1 VDEERANALTGK
13 RVVVTRAAEQSEA
26 LVQALKEKGAVAVLA
41 PLVTFGPAEEPGLVD
56 EVIRGIGRYD
66 WVLVTSQNAVR
77 ALQERCEALGIMLGR
92 SARNVRIAAVGP
104 GTAEAAEH
112 AGLKVEY
119 VARRHQGV
127 ALAEELGEKIK
138 GKRVLLPRSD
148 RANPEL
154 VKKLEEAGAKVKEV
168 VAYKTLRPDEG
179 KLGRTGQLLRDGADA
194 VLFFSPS
201 AVHHLQEILGNG
213 EFVELSKRAV
223 FAAIGPVTQEALRK
237 GKVERV
243 LMARDATVGA
253 VVTALEE
260 YFSGRGGKL
269 PMGAKTE

>member
-13 RVVVTRAAEQSEA
+13 RVLVTRAAEQSEA
-26 LVQALKEKGAVAVLA
+26 LVQALKEKGAVAVVA
-41 PLVTFGPAEEPGLVD
+41 PMVAFGPADEAGLVD
-56 EVIRGIGRYD
+56 EAIRGIGRYD
-66 WVLVTSQNAVR
+66 WMLVTSQNTVR
-77 ALQERCEALGIMLGR
+77 ALQERCEALGIMLGQ

-119 VARRHQGV
+119 VARRHQGA

-148 RANPEL
+148 RANPDL
-154 VKKLEEAGAKVKEV
+154 VRKLEEAGVKVKEV
-168 VAYKTLRPDEG
+168 VAYKTLRPEEG

-223 FAAIGPVTQEALRK
+223 FAAIGPVTREALRK

-260 YFSGRGGKL
+260 YFSGSGGKL
-269 PMGAKTE
+269 PIGAKTE